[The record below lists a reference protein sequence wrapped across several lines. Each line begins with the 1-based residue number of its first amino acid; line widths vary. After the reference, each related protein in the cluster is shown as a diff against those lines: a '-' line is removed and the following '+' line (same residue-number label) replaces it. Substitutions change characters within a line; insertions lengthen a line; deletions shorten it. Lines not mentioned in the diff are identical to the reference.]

1 VVQTSTQLTAL
12 HGDAVGY
19 SQLIAENEIEAR
31 NTLQS
36 HRRLFE
42 AGVGNTGGDVVQF
55 IGDEFLAI
63 FPNAAAGVG
72 AAIQIQRSLA
82 EANAVLPEGKKMRF
96 RLGVN
101 SGAVSEGTD
110 GWHGEGI
117 NVAARLQALS
127 PVGGIYVSRTSL
139 DQAGDIDVLIEPK
152 GPTRLKNIPDPVH
165 IFSLVDETIDSQVSV
180 SWRRR
185 VAPSNRTSLAVSPF
199 VNLGDE
205 SDSFFSDGMVMNLT
219 VSLTQLPGVDVVA
232 TESAFSYRDQ
242 PFSAQQIGHE
252 LGVKYVLEGAT
263 QRSGSKVRVMVQLVD
278 VETGQS
284 IWANKFNSSIEDL
297 FDAQDEI
304 VAAVVAALDI
314 EVIGGPVAELHRSDV
329 SSEAVVLIYKG
340 LQHMSHATPDSLR
353 KASES
358 FERVI
363 ELEPEVP
370 NGYRLA
376 GLSHL
381 MATQAFA
388 GEAKAA
394 HMTLAEERATR
405 ALELGEGS
413 GVSLAVL
420 AQIRIYQKDWDGAL
434 QLAEEA
440 TALRPSCDLA
450 YGVAANVMRY
460 LGRWEESVEYAKRA
474 TRLSPLFSRWYESIR
489 ANAEWIGGNFSEA
502 ALIAEGVLAE
512 EESEMEALLTLA
524 AAQESLGHDRHASA
538 TLKHAVKAR
547 PGLTV
552 ETLKEDYPYQN
563 EEILSDF
570 IAKLQAA
577 GLK

>member
-36 HRRLFE
+36 HRRLIE

-314 EVIGGPVAELHRSDV
+314 EVIGGPVAELHRRDV
-329 SSEAVVLIYKG
+329 SSEAVMLIYKG
-340 LQHMSHATPDSLR
+340 LQHISHGTPDSLR
-353 KASES
+353 KALES

-370 NGYRLA
+370 NG
-376 GLSHL
+376 
-381 MATQAFA
+381 
-388 GEAKAA
+388 
-394 HMTLAEERATR
+394 
-405 ALELGEGS
+405 
-413 GVSLAVL
+413 
-420 AQIRIYQKDWDGAL
+420 
-434 QLAEEA
+434 
-440 TALRPSCDLA
+440 
-450 YGVAANVMRY
+450 
-460 LGRWEESVEYAKRA
+460 
-474 TRLSPLFSRWYESIR
+474 
-489 ANAEWIGGNFSEA
+489 
-502 ALIAEGVLAE
+502 
-512 EESEMEALLTLA
+512 
-524 AAQESLGHDRHASA
+524 
-538 TLKHAVKAR
+538 
-547 PGLTV
+547 
-552 ETLKEDYPYQN
+552 
-563 EEILSDF
+563 
-570 IAKLQAA
+570 
-577 GLK
+577 